1 MGRAGNP
8 RLISLSVAIVAGA
21 ALLVAQT
28 TAAGARSERPAGT
41 PRAHAAIVG
50 GSAASPGALPSLALI
65 SDNLGGGETAYCTGT
80 VVAANV
86 VLTAAHCLE
95 DESGNLEPASGFT
108 VATGTVDPTD
118 APNQVSGATQ
128 VLIYPGYDRTADNGD
143 AGLLILGTATS
154 APAATLADSSDSAY
168 LASGTS
174 VAVAGWGLTNAA
186 ATSEPATLQW
196 ASMGIQDD
204 TYCIAYDDPDDLQFQ
219 FNYEFCALGA
229 SGASV
234 SVCHGD
240 SGGPAFAV
248 PTPGTLLEIGI
259 IDRGDN
265 GCGTSVPSIFTRVDL
280 VQPWVA
286 SQIVANPPVTAAPPS
301 DPPGGSGGSGGGTAV
316 GSGATTPTAAV
327 TPAAVVA
334 ATSGRYVGSSAQRRG
349 RITLTL
355 GARGITAV
363 SLRYNL
369 RCGGAWRGPFTKTKS
384 LSTSPAKLVAHAGEW
399 TFSTLYSDRAGDRF
413 VLSGRLP
420 SLGRAVGSFSVTTP
434 KQRCKSG
441 TVAWSASLPAA

>member
-1 MGRAGNP
+1 VAGNP
-8 RLISLSVAIVAGA
+8 KFARLVSLSVAIVAGA
-21 ALLVAQT
+21 ALLVGTT
-28 TAAGARSERPAGT
+28 TAAGARSKRPASA

-50 GSAASPGALPSLALI
+50 GSAASPGALPSLALV
-65 SDNLGGGETAYCTGT
+65 SDNLGSGDTAYCTGT
-80 VVAANV
+80 VVAANI

-95 DESGNLEPASGFT
+95 DDNGALEPASGFT

-118 APNQVSGATQ
+118 APSQVSGATQ
-128 VLIYPGYDRTADNGD
+128 VLIYPGYDRTEDNGD
-143 AGLLILGTATS
+143 AGLLILSTSTS

-168 LASGTS
+168 LASGTA

-196 ASMGIQDD
+196 ASMGIQED
-204 TYCIAYDDPDDLQFQ
+204 TYCEVYDDQDNLQFQ

-229 SGASV
+229 AGALV

-248 PTPGTLLEIGI
+248 PTPGTLVEIGI

-265 GCGTSVPSIFTRVDL
+265 GCAPSVPSIFTRVDL

-286 SQIVANPPVTAAPPS
+286 AQIAANPPASPATPG
-301 DPPGGSGGSGGGTAV
+301 DPPTGSGGGAPVVSNAPAPTV
-316 GSGATTPTAAV
+316 PVTTSAL
-327 TPAAVVA
+327 VA
-334 ATSGRYVGSSAQRRG
+334 ATSGRYAGVSAQRRG
-349 RITLTL
+349 RVTLTL

-369 RCGGAWRGPFTKTKS
+369 RCGGAWRGPFTRTKS
-384 LSTSPAKLVAHAGEW
+384 LSASPVKLVAHAGAW
-399 TFSTLYSDRAGDRF
+399 TFSTLYSDSAGDRF

-441 TVAWSASLPAA
+441 TVAWSTSLPPA